1 MLRKL
6 IISIVVLSL
15 LIPIA
20 IVSLQGQ
27 TIEKTIDYL
36 ERDQVGQATEQ
47 QVVERAP
54 VQTKVVAEVPKNE
67 EQQVVKKPD
76 KDREKIER
84 KLIIIDPGHQRYADY
99 RLEKVAPKS
108 DKWMPMMPASTY
120 GVATG
125 QAEHQLTLDV
135 TKYLQKDLIDA
146 GYKVKMTRNKNV
158 IAKSVKERAQYA
170 NKHKADLYIQLHAD
184 GVTNAQ
190 ASGMYVISPAKN
202 NPHTKNIYR
211 DSNAL
216 SQAIIQTAKKEELA
230 IYKTGFVK
238 SEDLNA
244 LNWSK
249 VPTVL
254 VELGYLNNAKD
265 DVRLSKKS
273 YQQKLSKTITKGINQ
288 YYE

>member
-6 IISIVVLSL
+6 IIALVVLAL
-15 LIPIA
+15 FIPIA
-20 IVSLQGQ
+20 FVGLQGQ
-27 TIEKTIDYL
+27 KMEKTVSYL
-36 ERDQVGQATEQ
+36 EQDRVGEATEQ
-47 QVVERAP
+47 QVAEQVP
-54 VQTKVVAEVPKNE
+54 VQKTVIAEVPKNE
-67 EQQVVKKPD
+67 KQQLIKKPVKD
-76 KDREKIER
+76 KEKKEK
-84 KLIIIDPGHQRYADY
+84 KLIVIDPGHQRYADY

-135 TKYLQKDLIDA
+135 AKYLQQDLIEA
-146 GYKVKMTRNKNV
+146 GYKVKLTRNKNV
-158 IAKSVKERAQYA
+158 IAKSVKERAQFA
-170 NKHKADLYIQLHAD
+170 NKQEADLYIQLHAD

-202 NPHTKNIYR
+202 NPYTKDIYEE
-211 DSNAL
+211 SNSL
-216 SQAIIQTAKKEELA
+216 SQAIIQTASKEKLA
-230 IYKTGFVK
+230 IYKTGYVK
-238 SEDLNA
+238 SEDLSA

-265 DVRLSKKS
+265 DLRLSKKS
-273 YQQKLSKTITKGINQ
+273 YQQKLSETITKGINQ